1 MKLIISP
8 VKPEVLGKLA
18 KLKSPGIVEII
29 DHGFYNGYPC
39 IVMPYYM
46 NGSLAGKTLSYDVIK
61 DIVIPEVTEGLKYL
75 HQNGII
81 HKDIKPAN
89 LMISNDGTHIH
100 IIDFGISSAKDDGV
114 SILITK
120 TGMSPEYCAPET
132 FNNVWVEESDFY
144 SFGITLF
151 ELFKGHTPYNTSSDR
166 GELAANASIQKIP
179 FSLDFPADLINLIKG
194 LTYKD
199 LSNRNDANNPNRRWT
214 WIEIEKWLKGEKI
227 PVPGESLSDNEISNS
242 VSGTNESSAF
252 IFSKPYDFRNNQGKV
267 VKLNNLS
274 EFTEAFGLNWNRFC
288 VKIFHSAGYAKHRQY
303 HYGLRRC
310 RGYRYC
316 ICKNACRTRC
326 IY

>member
-1 MKLIISP
+1 MSSKTLLNSTKNKTIINNSSSSEVDNLTGTVVLEKYTLLNRISNPSGEAAIYMAINNISP
-8 VKPEVLGKLA
+8 NASVQNSPVAVKIYRRKDAVKPEVLNKIA

-29 DHGFYNGYPC
+29 DHGFYNGFPC
-39 IVMPYYM
+39 VVMPYYM

-151 ELFKGHTPYNTSSDR
+151 ELFKGC
-166 GELAANASIQKIP
+166 L
-179 FSLDFPADLINLIKG
+179 
-194 LTYKD
+194 
-199 LSNRNDANNPNRRWT
+199 
-214 WIEIEKWLKGEKI
+214 
-227 PVPGESLSDNEISNS
+227 
-242 VSGTNESSAF
+242 
-252 IFSKPYDFRNNQGKV
+252 
-267 VKLNNLS
+267 
-274 EFTEAFGLNWNRFC
+274 
-288 VKIFHSAGYAKHRQY
+288 
-303 HYGLRRC
+303 
-310 RGYRYC
+310 
-316 ICKNACRTRC
+316 
-326 IY
+326 